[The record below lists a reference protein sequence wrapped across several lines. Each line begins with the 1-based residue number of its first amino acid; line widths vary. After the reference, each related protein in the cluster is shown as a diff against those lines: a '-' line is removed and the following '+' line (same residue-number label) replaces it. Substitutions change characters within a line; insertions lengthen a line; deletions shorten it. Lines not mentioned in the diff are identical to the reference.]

1 MFEKDDDGKIRVSY
15 IKDNYLE
22 YAIAVLKD
30 RAIPYLSD
38 GLKPVHRRVIYSM
51 LKLRNYSNDKHKKSA
66 RVVGDVIGK
75 YHPHGDTS
83 VYDAMVRVSQWWSV
97 RYPLVDGQGNMG
109 SPDGDN
115 PAAMRYTEVRLT
127 KFAEELLLSE
137 LSEDVVDYK
146 PNYDGVETEP
156 VYLPARHNLALLN
169 GATGIA
175 VALSTDIPSHNIVE
189 LNEVTK
195 MYIDNN
201 DIDMKTM
208 MEVLR
213 GPDLAKGGHII
224 DSPETLL
231 NMYETGHG
239 GYRVRCKWRLEKL
252 AKGDWRV
259 IVYELPPNVTTL
271 KVLEIVD
278 GIMNP
283 KGGKDGKIAPKDAS
297 ERALLLNTM
306 SVCRDYSDKST
317 PIQIILEPKSKKQ
330 DPEEFMNYLI
340 PKLGLEERVK
350 FNLTMVGLDG
360 TPKQRNF
367 KDIVADWVKSR
378 FDLMTR
384 RTISRLKIVN
394 DRLEILNG
402 RLLAFASIKQ
412 VIDIIQNS
420 EDPKAD
426 LISMIGVNDRQAED
440 ILDIRLRQLARLE
453 GFKIEK
459 EIDVLNKES
468 KGLNL
473 LLTSEKR
480 MFTLMKKELDE
491 FTAVFADDR
500 RTLIEQADVILRN
513 TSIESPSEE
522 ITVVLT
528 KQGWITSR
536 KGHDFDVDGI
546 QMKIDDDILFI
557 GRGNTIDN
565 CCFFGS
571 DGRAYSIRG
580 SDIPDGKV
588 GWVHLNTLIQTN
600 GKVDMHC
607 MVFPDNKT
615 KMLFYND
622 DGFGY
627 ISNSNNLYSK
637 NKAGKNF
644 MTLPTE
650 LSKVQKPVDLGTS
663 KYVNIQTTDNRV
675 LVYNLDEIK
684 ELDRGKGVQ
693 LVKLV
698 DNYKI
703 KSLTISEG
711 ESFNIKDAKGKVKS
725 IKGDDYKSYV
735 GKRARRGRVVDE
747 NSILVD

>member
-1 MFEKDDDGKIRVSY
+1 MSEKNDDGKIRVSY
-15 IKDNYLE
+15 IKENYLE

-51 LKLRNYSNDKHKKSA
+51 LKLRNYSTDKHKKSA

-259 IVYELPPNVTTL
+259 IVYELPPNITTL

-283 KGGKDGKIAPKDAS
+283 KGGKDGKIAPKDVS

-426 LISMIGVNDRQAED
+426 LISMIGVNERQAED

-459 EIDVLNKES
+459 EMDGLNKES

-513 TSIESPSEE
+513 TSVESPSED

-546 QMKIDDDILFI
+546 QMKIDDDVLFI
-557 GRGNTIDN
+557 GRGNTVDN

-571 DGRAYSIRG
+571 DGRAYSVRG
-580 SDIPDGKV
+580 ADIPDGKV
-588 GWVHLNTLIQTN
+588 GWVHLNTLIQTD
-600 GKVDMHC
+600 GKVDMQV
-607 MVFPDNKT
+607 MVFPDNET
-615 KMLFYND
+615 RMLFYND
-622 DGFGY
+622 EGFGY
-627 ISNSNNLYSK
+627 VSNSNNLYSK

-644 MTLPTE
+644 MTLPSKE
-650 LSKVQKPVDLGTS
+650 SKVQKPIDLGKS
-663 KYVNIQTTDNRV
+663 KYINIQTTDDRV
-675 LVYNLDEIK
+675 LVYDLVEIK

-693 LVKLV
+693 LVKLI
-698 DNYKI
+698 DGHTI
-703 KSLTISEG
+703 KAVTMSEG
-711 ESFNIKDAKGKVKS
+711 DSFNLINSKGKSKV
-725 IKGDDYKSYV
+725 IKGDEHKSFV
-735 GKRARRGRVVDE
+735 GKRARRGRVIEAGSLITD
-747 NSILVD
+747 